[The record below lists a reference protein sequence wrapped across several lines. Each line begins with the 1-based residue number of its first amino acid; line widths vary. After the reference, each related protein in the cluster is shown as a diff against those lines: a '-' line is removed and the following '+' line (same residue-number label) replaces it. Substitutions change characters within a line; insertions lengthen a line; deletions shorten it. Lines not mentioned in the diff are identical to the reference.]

1 MSQFNLFDTYDK
13 TAAANDLVTIADQ
26 MEMCEDP
33 AQKKMLSKLYKLALI
48 RTGITDKKG
57 NAKNAGAF
65 SKTKIAESKADAL
78 QKIKTILDGAP
89 DAITEIQKN
98 AGSEFSPKVFII
110 SMLANHNGMPMEVN
124 LEHCDNF
131 YKSYSGY
138 ACIKTRKSLFYQK
151 QLKGYPSIEFGII
164 QFGMDLI
171 KDQQEKEDFWRKYAA
186 PYNQRITKK

>member
-1 MSQFNLFDTYDK
+1 MSQFNLFDTDDK
-13 TAAANDLVTIADQ
+13 KAAANDLVTIAAQ

-33 AQKKMLSKLYKLALI
+33 KQKKVLSQLYKLALI

-65 SKTKIAESKADAL
+65 SKTKIAESKAAAL

-89 DAITEIQKN
+89 ETITELEKN
-98 AGSEFSPKVFII
+98 DGNQFSPKVFII
-110 SMLANHNGMPMEVN
+110 SMLANHKGMPMEVN

-131 YKSYSGY
+131 YKSFSGH

-151 QLKGYPSIEFGII
+151 QLKGYPSIEFGLI
-164 QFGMDLI
+164 QFGLDLI
-171 KDQQEKEDFWRKYAA
+171 KDQKEKEDFWQKYAA
-186 PYNQRITKK
+186 PYNQRMKS